1 MRHVDTV
8 RLEAKSHALV
18 RRGALLFEDALRT
31 ASFPEAGP
39 SRVLLIRRLPIGV
52 IRAHLPPSSLALT
65 LERVVRE
72 LAASAIHADD
82 ASAPQGESVF
92 FRDDAE
98 PPVLLARRLARGEP
112 VTAWFWPLAVQG
124 FHPTLPRD
132 EALRLALSAAL
143 QSSAGPAAAVRL
155 VESLHAR
162 SGLDA
167 LLGALR
173 QHEGPA
179 VLHAFGGALAGPAQP
194 SGTPAEP
201 LKTELKS
208 VSLRAAVARWG
219 GTWGADDAR
228 SVWLAAVVLMME
240 QPWRLADLRLFE
252 QAARLVHGLL
262 SSPPAAAANEERGAP
277 ASGSA
282 REHEDSRPTSSAV
295 LPVPALTSLAAQL
308 PPRLSPAASVPEADT
323 ASRGAPAAAGT
334 GPVPSASSPAPG
346 PIARDADDGDVDA
359 APKHALAPHPI
370 WPEVPLPTVVGGL
383 LFLVPVLERLGF
395 PALLDAQPALLELN
409 LPERFLAF
417 AAGRLGAPATDAS
430 RVLFSAR
437 TSEPPPGDPAHDVD
451 RLLRGLLVAVR
462 WWCHRRARIG
472 LRRLVHRPARIMATR
487 THVDVLFDI
496 QQAELRVRGAGL
508 DLDPGWVPWLGRV
521 VRFHYLYGEA

>member
-8 RLEAKSHALV
+8 RLEAQSHALV
-18 RRGALLFEDALRT
+18 RRGALLLEDALRT
-31 ASFPEAGP
+31 ASLPEAGP
-39 SRVLLIRRLPIGV
+39 SRVLLIRRLPVGV

-65 LERVVRE
+65 LERVVRQ
-72 LAASAIHADD
+72 LAVSAVHAGD
-82 ASAPQGESVF
+82 ASAPHQESVF

-98 PPVLLARRLARGEP
+98 PPVLLAGRLARGEP

-179 VLHAFGGALAGPAQP
+179 VLHAFGGAPAGPAQP
-194 SGTPAEP
+194 PGTPAEP
-201 LKTELKS
+201 LETELKS
-208 VSLRAAVARWG
+208 FSLRAVVARWG
-219 GTWGADDAR
+219 GTWGAGDAR
-228 SVWLAAVVLMME
+228 SVWLAAVALVME
-240 QPWRLADLRLFE
+240 HPGRLADPRLFE
-252 QAARLVHGLL
+252 RATRLVHGLL
-262 SSPPAAAANEERGAP
+262 SSPSEAAAQEAPGVP
-277 ASGSA
+277 ASGLA
-282 REHEDSRPTSSAV
+282 AEHEASSPIPSAE
-295 LPVPALTSLAAQL
+295 PPAPALTSLAAQEPSEL
-308 PPRLSPAASVPEADT
+308 PTDMASAASAPEAGTASLDAPAASP
-323 ASRGAPAAAGT
+323 GAL
-334 GPVPSASSPAPG
+334 ASSPAPG
-346 PIARDADDGDVDA
+346 SLARDTGDMDA
-359 APKHALAPHPI
+359 APEHTAAPGPA
-370 WPEVPLPTVVGGL
+370 WPEAPLPTVAGGL

-430 RVLFSAR
+430 RVLFSTA
-437 TSEPPPGDPAHDVD
+437 EPPPEDLGYDVD
-451 RLLRGLLVAVR
+451 RVLRGLLLAVQ

-496 QQAELRVRGAGL
+496 QQADLRVRGAGL

-521 VRFHYLYGEA
+521 VRFHYLHGEA